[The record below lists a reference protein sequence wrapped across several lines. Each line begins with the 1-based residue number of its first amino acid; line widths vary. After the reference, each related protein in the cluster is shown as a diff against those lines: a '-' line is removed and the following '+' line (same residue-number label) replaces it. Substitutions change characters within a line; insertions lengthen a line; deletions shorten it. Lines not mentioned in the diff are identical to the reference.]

1 MINIHCIRSIK
12 FIFNIRE
19 SNFTL
24 YKQRRKVRLE
34 KFIITGKQL
43 QCNLYTLIGKIMG
56 LIFIEA
62 KFKRIIFYFT
72 HKIFKNLK

>member
-1 MINIHCIRSIK
+1 MINIHYIRSIK
-12 FIFNIRE
+12 FILNIRE

-56 LIFIEA
+56 LIFTESS
-62 KFKRIIFYFT
+62 KG
-72 HKIFKNLK
+72 